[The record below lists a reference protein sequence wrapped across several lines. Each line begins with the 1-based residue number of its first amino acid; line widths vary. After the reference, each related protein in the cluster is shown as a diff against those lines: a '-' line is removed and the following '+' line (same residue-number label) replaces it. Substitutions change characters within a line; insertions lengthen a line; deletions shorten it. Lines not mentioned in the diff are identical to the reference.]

1 MTGFYRFCR
10 ALVYPFVRVLW
21 RVKFE
26 NVEAMPKTGGVV
38 LCSNHISALDPIFL
52 GIALKRQVYYM
63 GKQELFNNKL
73 LAKFFRA
80 LGAFAVNRGKGDKAA
95 LDTGTSIIDEGHVMG
110 IFPEGTRSKTGELLR
125 AKSGTLLIASRA
137 NAPIL
142 VAAIKTKDQ
151 KVRLFRPVTVR
162 FGKIL
167 TPDELHVE
175 LTSTAT
181 IRAASKKLMEEIGA
195 LLID

>member
-10 ALVYPFVRVLW
+10 VLVYPFVRVLW
-21 RVKFE
+21 RVKIE
-26 NVEAMPKTGGVV
+26 NEEAMPKSGGVV
-38 LCSNHISALDPIFL
+38 LCCNHISNLDAVFL
-52 GIALKRQVYYM
+52 GIALKRQVHYM
-63 GKQELFNNKL
+63 AKQELFKNKL
-73 LAKFFRA
+73 LAKLFHA

-95 LDTGTSIIDEGHVMG
+95 LDTGTEIIEKGQVMG

-142 VAAIKTKDQ
+142 VAAIKTKNQ
-151 KVRLFRPVTVR
+151 KVRLFRSVTVR

-175 LTSTAT
+175 LTAPST
-181 IRAASKKLMEEIGA
+181 IRAANKKLMEEIGA
-195 LLID
+195 LLVD

>member
-63 GKQELFNNKL
+63 GKQELFKNKFA
-73 LAKFFRA
+73 AKFLRA

-95 LDTGTSIIDEGHVMG
+95 LDTGTNIIDEGHVMG